1 MQTATQLD
9 HREYNVFHQKM
20 KNKPAR
26 KNNQDNGFQLNWKL
40 MKKFGHFCTKQNW
53 PKPTKSRA
61 LPKATFKEKIQM
73 ILLKIL
79 ENEDF

>member
-9 HREYNVFHQKM
+9 HWEYNVFH
-20 KNKPAR
+20 R
-26 KNNQDNGFQLNWKL
+26 KKEEQTGKVKQSGQCFQLNWKL

-53 PKPTKSRA
+53 PKPTTSRA